1 MPNCRFG
8 PTCNKKDTCK
18 FVHDP
23 CKNPAC
29 IAAGKQNT
37 HDDEKCGVLDPSRP
51 SEEQR
56 QAHKDFI
63 AAKRKASMEAKAAK
77 KTKAAEAA
85 EAKPP
90 EGATEVAPAASDKPS
105 DITGAMRH
113 AAQEKLYAQYV
124 NAFEYDENSYKT
136 LMEMYP
142 LNLKAEEL
150 AGKLVGMLGEGLEV
164 RELYKMT
171 VDDAR
176 RNEVMLEALE
186 ILVEHK
192 NKNSAT

>member
-8 PTCNKKDTCK
+8 PTCNKKATCK
-18 FVHDP
+18 FVHVP

-37 HDDEKCGVLDPSRP
+37 HDDDKCGVLDPSRSP
-51 SEEQR
+51 EEQR

-63 AAKRKASMEAKAAK
+63 AAKREASMAAKAAK
-77 KTKAAEAA
+77 KAKAAEAA

-90 EGATEVAPAASDKPS
+90 EVAPAASDKPP
-105 DITGAMRH
+105 DITGAMRL

-124 NAFEYDENSYKT
+124 EAFTHDENSYKT

-142 LNLKAEEL
+142 LDLPAEKL

-171 VDDAR
+171 VDSAR
-176 RNEVMLEALE
+176 RNEVMLEALD

-192 NKNSAT
+192 NSAT